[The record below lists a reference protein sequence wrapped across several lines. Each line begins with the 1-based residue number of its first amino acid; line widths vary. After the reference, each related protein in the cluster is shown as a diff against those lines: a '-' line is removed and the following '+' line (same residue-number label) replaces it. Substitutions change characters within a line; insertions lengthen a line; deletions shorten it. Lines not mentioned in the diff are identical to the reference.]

1 MRDLERHTRGV
12 PKAVGCGPGPS
23 HLRRGVSVLAGA
35 LGKQGE
41 GRKGASGSSPAAAER
56 GSRAARRRESGRSRG
71 AAPRLRSGAAAWG
84 PRCGAHVRS
93 ANSVKPMHGLS
104 HISK

>member
-41 GRKGASGSSPAAAER
+41 GRKGASGSSPAAAEQAREREVTWRRPAPAQWR
-56 GSRAARRRESGRSRG
+56 GGLGSAVR
-71 AAPRLRSGAAAWG
+71 G
-84 PRCGAHVRS
+84 PR
-93 ANSVKPMHGLS
+93 
-104 HISK
+104 